1 MDVVS
6 NWHELEG
13 SGSEIQEELGK
24 GVIKILW
31 WNSWN
36 SQSKM
41 LYIFFF
47 FKKKRHRNETRE
59 RLVIEK
65 LSRDCTCLED
75 AKFTLCLALYYTT
88 KITEK
93 QNPGWVIFLG
103 EHGFMTLHG
112 VLQVQNSKLIISAFD
127 YDDGAGEKDNF
138 RLWIGTHF
146 FFFFKLSLNLNTWW

>member
-1 MDVVS
+1 MVS
-6 NWHELEG
+6 NRHELEG

-31 WNSWN
+31 WNS
-36 SQSKM
+36 QSKT
-41 LYIFFF
+41 LYL
-47 FKKKRHRNETRE
+47 KKKRHHNETQE
-59 RLVIEK
+59 HLVIGK
-65 LSRDCTCLED
+65 LSGDCTCLED
-75 AKFTLCLALYYTT
+75 VKFTLCLALYYAS

-93 QNPGWVIFLG
+93 QNSGWVIFLG
-103 EHGFMTLHG
+103 ECGLMTLHG

-146 FFFFKLSLNLNTWW
+146 FF